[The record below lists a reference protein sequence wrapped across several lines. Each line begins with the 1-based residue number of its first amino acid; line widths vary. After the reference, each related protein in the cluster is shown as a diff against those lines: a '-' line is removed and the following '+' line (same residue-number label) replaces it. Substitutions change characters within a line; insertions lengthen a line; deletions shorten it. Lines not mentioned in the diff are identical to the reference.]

1 MNAHSLADSR
11 RAIAFHM
18 ATLRRSAQSSK
29 ATIEALEAQ
38 RQAALQEIGALIRD
52 YDDLLD
58 RVLPLADAEDVESM
72 EIIEDIRT
80 ARAAA
85 FASME
90 RHAPDEAFL
99 WTPGMQADLRGSI
112 ASVEAGAN
120 PIYHDEESFLAA
132 LS

>member
-11 RAIAFHM
+11 REIAFHM
-18 ATLRRSAQSSK
+18 ATLRHSAQASK
-29 ATIEALEAQ
+29 AIIETLEAQ
-38 RQAALQEIGALIRD
+38 RQAVLQEIGALIRD
-52 YDDLLD
+52 YDDLLT
-58 RVLPLADAEDVESM
+58 RVLPVADVADAESM

-85 FASME
+85 FAYME
-90 RHAPDEAFL
+90 SHAPDEAFL
-99 WTPGMQADLRGSI
+99 WTPEMQADLRGSI

-120 PIYHDEESFLAA
+120 TTYQDEESFLAS